1 MSRMFRQLLMM
12 SLNKPTSLLPS
23 GYTQYDY
30 LERGNNNAYIN
41 TGLYANSNTEMELD
55 FMVLD
60 MNGGTGKSMAGTVV
74 ANANFAFRFVAVDSY
89 VCSYG
94 NQNAGVL
101 YSPTLKELNRRYL
114 YRVNKNGFYINNS
127 LMKSFTD
134 IEFANEGTNT
144 IFLFQSRNSG
154 SDNALRVYGFK
165 LKENGVLTANYIPCK
180 RDSDGVCGMYDLV
193 SNTFKPSSNS
203 YQFTCGN
210 DSVLE
215 GYTKYDYLAKTDYR
229 QYIDTGLGYSDKT
242 EVELGFKMITQDFL
256 GNYINL
262 FGRITSEPKSV
273 LYLRFMKASAYNAA
287 IGDDSL
293 SANGASVGSV
303 YRDPSQKWI
312 YTLNKNGF
320 YLNGN
325 RIKALS
331 NVAEFTDNNTLT
343 LFRVEGGTIN
353 SALFQVYSLRIREN
367 GELVAD
373 YIPVKRN
380 SDGKCGMYDLVSD
393 TFKTD
398 SSGIDEMECGNEDEL
413 I

>member
-12 SLNKPTSLLPS
+12 SLSKPTSLLPQ

-41 TGLYANSNTEMELD
+41 TGLYANNNTEMELD

-60 MNGGTGKSMAGTVV
+60 MNGGTFKYMAGAVLTDKH
-74 ANANFAFRFVAVDSY
+74 FSFRFPVNDGSAALF
-89 VCSYG
+89 G
-94 NQNAGVL
+94 NQNGGPL

-127 LMKSFTD
+127 LMKAFTET
-134 IEFANEGTNT
+134 EFTNDNYE
-144 IFLFQSRNSG
+144 IYLFQARYGG

-165 LKENGVLTANYIPCK
+165 LKENGALTANYIPCK
-180 RDSDGVCGMYDLV
+180 RDSDGKCGMYDLV
-193 SNTFKPSSNS
+193 SNTFKTTPTS

-229 QYIDTGLGYSDKT
+229 QYIDTGLGYSDNT
-242 EVELGFKMITQDFL
+242 EVELGFKMIDQITTS
-256 GNYINL
+256 YTNL
-262 FGRITSEPKSV
+262 FGCYDKTNKQE
-273 LYLRFMKASAYNAA
+273 LYLRFVMSSAYHGV
-287 IGDDSL
+287 IGDESIANNYG
-293 SANGASVGSV
+293 SAAGT
-303 YRDPSQKWI
+303 YRDPSPKWI

-320 YLNGN
+320 YVNGN
-325 RIKALS
+325 KIKALS
-331 NVAEFTDNNTLT
+331 DVAEFTNNNTL
-343 LFRVEGGTIN
+343 LLGKIN
-353 SALFQVYSLRIREN
+353 KASQTTHLFQIYSLRIREN

-398 SSGIDEMECGNEDEL
+398 VAGRGEMECGNEDEL